1 MEVMTSIAVK
11 HVKGRDRLNVNCNFY
26 PNRPNFLVAPN
37 GSGKSSLAVAFSSL
51 NSRRL
56 KLDDSERYQGE
67 DWEDSSIAVAFDS
80 GSLFRADLNTN
91 EIATEMDVQVIRS
104 GLYAN
109 MTNRR
114 VGARVLSQTKVS
126 IQQCTIYEKVPDR
139 IRLGYSVSEEKKKIP
154 QGYLIQDA

>member
-11 HVKGRDRLNVNCNFY
+11 HVKGIDRLNVNCNFY

-67 DWEDSSIAVAFDS
+67 DWEDSSLQLLLIAVLCF
-80 GSLFRADLNTN
+80 
-91 EIATEMDVQVIRS
+91 E
-104 GLYAN
+104 
-109 MTNRR
+109 
-114 VGARVLSQTKVS
+114 
-126 IQQCTIYEKVPDR
+126 R
-139 IRLGYSVSEEKKKIP
+139 I
-154 QGYLIQDA
+154 